1 MRRAISERFP
11 FVEVEWEIRRQLGT
25 TAESHLGTL
34 KEVGEV
40 TITVID
46 YGVGN
51 LRSVT
56 KALEFIGC
64 QVSLTSDPNEVA
76 RATKLVLPG
85 VGAFG
90 AGMANL
96 RQLGLV
102 EAIRDAVRKG
112 TPLLGICLGLQLLFD
127 ESEEMGRHEG
137 LKLVRGKVVRF
148 PEQNDIRIPHMGWN
162 SLRIRKTEP
171 LFKSVPDGAMVYFV
185 HSYFPVPNDPSII
198 AATTEHG
205 IEFVSAIAVDNIFG
219 TQFHPE
225 KSSKIGLQILRN
237 FVEF

>member
-1 MRRAISERFP
+1 M
-11 FVEVEWEIRRQLGT
+11 
-25 TAESHLGTL
+25 
-34 KEVGEV
+34 V

-46 YGVGN
+46 YGIGN

-56 KALEFIGC
+56 KALEFLGC
-64 QVSLTSDPNEVA
+64 QVTLTSDPNEVM
-76 RATKLVLPG
+76 RANKLVLPG

-90 AGMANL
+90 AGMRNL
-96 RQLGLV
+96 TQLGLV
-102 EAIRDAVRKG
+102 DAIRDAVQRG

-148 PEQNDIRIPHMGWN
+148 PETNNIRIPHMGWN
-162 SLRIRKTEP
+162 ALKIRKSEP
-171 LFKSVPDGAMVYFV
+171 LFKGVPDGAMVYFV
-185 HSYFPVPNDPSII
+185 HSYFPVPNDNSVI

-205 IEFVSAIAVDNIFG
+205 VEFVSAIAIDNIFG

-225 KSSKIGLQILRN
+225 KSSKVGLQILRN
-237 FVEF
+237 FVAL

>member
-1 MRRAISERFP
+1 M
-11 FVEVEWEIRRQLGT
+11 
-25 TAESHLGTL
+25 
-34 KEVGEV
+34 V

-46 YGVGN
+46 YGIGN

-56 KALEFIGC
+56 KALEFLGC
-64 QVSLTSDPNEVA
+64 QVTLTSDPNEVM
-76 RATKLVLPG
+76 RANKLVLPG

-90 AGMANL
+90 AGMRNL
-96 RQLGLV
+96 TQLGLV
-102 EAIRDAVRKG
+102 DAIRDAVQRG

-148 PEQNDIRIPHMGWN
+148 PETNNIRIPHMGWN
-162 SLRIRKTEP
+162 ALKIRKSEP
-171 LFKSVPDGAMVYFV
+171 LFKGVPDGAMVYFV
-185 HSYFPVPNDPSII
+185 HSYFPVPDDNSVI

-205 IEFVSAIAVDNIFG
+205 VEFVSAIAIDNIFG

-225 KSSKIGLQILRN
+225 KSSKVGLQILRN
-237 FVEF
+237 FVVL

>member
-1 MRRAISERFP
+1 M
-11 FVEVEWEIRRQLGT
+11 V
-25 TAESHLGTL
+25 
-34 KEVGEV
+34 
-40 TITVID
+40 TVID

-64 QVSLTSDPNEVA
+64 QVTLTSDPDKVSQA
-76 RATKLVLPG
+76 SKLVLPG

-102 EAIRDAVRKG
+102 EAICDAVRRG
-112 TPLLGICLGLQLLFD
+112 VPLLGICLGLQLLFD
-127 ESEEMGRHEG
+127 ESEEMGSHEG

-148 PEQNDIRIPHMGWN
+148 PERGDICVPHMGWN
-162 SLRIRKTEP
+162 ALRINKPEP
-171 LFKSVPDGAMVYFV
+171 LFKGVPDGAMVYFV
-185 HSYFPVPNDPSII
+185 HSYFPVPDDTSVV

-205 IEFVSAIAVDNIFG
+205 VEFVSAISIDNIFG

-225 KSSKIGLQILRN
+225 KSSKVGLQILRN
-237 FVEF
+237 FVEL

>member
-1 MRRAISERFP
+1 
-11 FVEVEWEIRRQLGT
+11 V
-25 TAESHLGTL
+25 
-34 KEVGEV
+34 V

-46 YGVGN
+46 YGIGN

-56 KALEFIGC
+56 KALEFLGC
-64 QVSLTSDPNEVA
+64 QVTLTSDPNEVM
-76 RATKLVLPG
+76 RANKLVLPG

-90 AGMANL
+90 AGMRNL
-96 RQLGLV
+96 TQLGLV
-102 EAIRDAVRKG
+102 DAIRDAVQRG

-148 PEQNDIRIPHMGWN
+148 PETNNIRIPHMGWN
-162 SLRIRKTEP
+162 ALKIRKSEP
-171 LFKSVPDGAMVYFV
+171 LFKGVPDGAMVYFV
-185 HSYFPVPNDPSII
+185 HSYFPVPDDNSVI

-205 IEFVSAIAVDNIFG
+205 VEFVSAIAIDNIFG

-225 KSSKIGLQILRN
+225 KSSKVGLQILRN
-237 FVEF
+237 FVAL

>member
-1 MRRAISERFP
+1 
-11 FVEVEWEIRRQLGT
+11 V
-25 TAESHLGTL
+25 
-34 KEVGEV
+34 V

-46 YGVGN
+46 YGIGN

-56 KALEFIGC
+56 KALEFLGC
-64 QVSLTSDPNEVA
+64 QVTLTSDPNEVM
-76 RATKLVLPG
+76 RANKLVLPG

-90 AGMANL
+90 AGMRNL
-96 RQLGLV
+96 TQLGLV
-102 EAIRDAVRKG
+102 DAIRDAVQRG

-148 PEQNDIRIPHMGWN
+148 PEMNNIRIPHMGWN
-162 SLRIRKTEP
+162 ALKIRKSEP
-171 LFKSVPDGAMVYFV
+171 LFKGVPNGAMVYFV
-185 HSYFPVPNDPSII
+185 HSYFPVPDDNSVI

-205 IEFVSAIAVDNIFG
+205 VEFVSAIAIDNIFG

-225 KSSKIGLQILRN
+225 KSSKVGLQILRN
-237 FVEF
+237 FVAL

>member
-1 MRRAISERFP
+1 M
-11 FVEVEWEIRRQLGT
+11 
-25 TAESHLGTL
+25 
-34 KEVGEV
+34 V

-46 YGVGN
+46 YGIGN

-56 KALEFIGC
+56 KALEFLGC
-64 QVSLTSDPNEVA
+64 QVTLTSDPNEVM
-76 RATKLVLPG
+76 RANKLVLPG

-90 AGMANL
+90 AGMRNL
-96 RQLGLV
+96 TQLGLV
-102 EAIRDAVRKG
+102 DAIRDAVKRG

-148 PEQNDIRIPHMGWN
+148 PETNNIRIPHMGWN
-162 SLRIRKTEP
+162 ALKIHKPEP
-171 LFKSVPDGAMVYFV
+171 LFKGVPDGAMVYFV
-185 HSYFPVPNDPSII
+185 HSYFPVPDDHSVI

-205 IEFVSAIAVDNIFG
+205 VEFVSAIAIDNIFG

-225 KSSKIGLQILRN
+225 KSSKVGLQILRN
-237 FVEF
+237 FVAL

>member
-1 MRRAISERFP
+1 M
-11 FVEVEWEIRRQLGT
+11 
-25 TAESHLGTL
+25 
-34 KEVGEV
+34 V

-46 YGVGN
+46 YGIGN

-56 KALEFIGC
+56 KALEFLGC
-64 QVSLTSDPNEVA
+64 QVTLTSDPNEVM
-76 RATKLVLPG
+76 RANKLVLPG

-90 AGMANL
+90 AGMRNL
-96 RQLGLV
+96 TQLGLV
-102 EAIRDAVRKG
+102 DAIRDAVQRG

-148 PEQNDIRIPHMGWN
+148 PETNNIRIPHMGWN
-162 SLRIRKTEP
+162 ALKIRKSEP
-171 LFKSVPDGAMVYFV
+171 LFKGVPDGAMVYFV
-185 HSYFPVPNDPSII
+185 HSYFPVPDDNSVI

-205 IEFVSAIAVDNIFG
+205 VEFVSAIAIDNIFG

-225 KSSKIGLQILRN
+225 KSSKVGLQILRN
-237 FVEF
+237 FVAL

>member
-1 MRRAISERFP
+1 M
-11 FVEVEWEIRRQLGT
+11 
-25 TAESHLGTL
+25 
-34 KEVGEV
+34 

-46 YGVGN
+46 YGIGN

-56 KALEFIGC
+56 KALEFLGC
-64 QVSLTSDPNEVA
+64 QVTLTSDPNEVM
-76 RATKLVLPG
+76 RANKLVLPG

-90 AGMANL
+90 AGMRNL
-96 RQLGLV
+96 TQLGLV
-102 EAIRDAVRKG
+102 DAIRDAVQRG

-148 PEQNDIRIPHMGWN
+148 PETNNIRIPHMGWN
-162 SLRIRKTEP
+162 ALKIRKSEP
-171 LFKSVPDGAMVYFV
+171 LFKGVPDGAMVYFV
-185 HSYFPVPNDPSII
+185 HSYFPVPDDNSVI

-205 IEFVSAIAVDNIFG
+205 VEFVSAIAIDNIFG

-225 KSSKIGLQILRN
+225 KSSKVGLQILRN
-237 FVEF
+237 FVAL